1 MLKVTLGLAL
11 VTLVACSQC
20 PNNEV
25 CEAGQTCCQD
35 PTGEFSCCPF
45 HHGECCEDHLHCCP
59 EDMLCSVMDSLCMN
73 ATHTLLFV
81 ERTPAKRTD
90 LPKSFRMIPSLPA
103 SEDDITCPDGSFC
116 PAEFSCLLMASSYGC
131 CPVAQGLVCS
141 DGKHCCAKDHEC
153 SADSNSCVK
162 LKEPVLCG
170 NGTSECP
177 VDTTC
182 CGTEDGQW
190 ACCPIPK
197 AVCCDDKIHCCQEDS
212 VCDVEGSKC
221 MSSTNQELP
230 MWAKFPAR
238 LRAEWEDHKSAER
251 RTEAELTT
259 ARRITTAGKQMT
271 TLPGAL
277 PKTSDVP
284 CNDTA
289 ACPDGNTCCKTQ
301 GGGWACC
308 PLPEAVCCDDFI
320 HCCPHGQKCNTAA
333 GTCEDS
339 SGSQPWFEKMPV
351 KLISSQN
358 VAVTQDVP
366 CNDTAACPDGNT
378 CCKTKEGEW
387 ACCPLPEAV
396 CCDDFIHCCPHGQK
410 CNTAAG
416 TCEDSSGSQ
425 PWFEKLPVK
434 LISSQNVAVTQDV
447 PCNDTAACPDGN
459 TCCKTKEGEW
469 ACCPLPEAVCC
480 DDFIHCCPH
489 GQKCNT
495 AAGTCEDS
503 TGSQP
508 WFEKMP
514 VKLISSQN
522 VAVTQVHSDVPCN
535 DTAACPDGNT
545 CCKTQEGEWACC
557 PLPEAVCC
565 DDFTHCCP
573 HGQKCNTA
581 AGTCEDS
588 SGSQPWFEKMPV
600 KLISSQNVA
609 VTQDVPCNDTAAC
622 PDGNTCC
629 KTKEGEWACC
639 PLPEAVCCD
648 DFTHCCPHGQKCNT
662 AAGTCEDSS
671 GSQPWFEKMPV
682 KLISSQN
689 VAVTQVHSDV
699 PCNDTAACPDGNTCC
714 KTQEG
719 EWACCPLP
727 EAVCCDD
734 FIHCCP
740 HGQKCNTAA
749 GTCEDSSG
757 SQPWFEKMPVK
768 LISSQNVAVT
778 QVHSD
783 VPCNDTAA
791 CPDGNTCCK
800 TKEGEWAC
808 CPLPEAVCCDDFIH
822 CCPHGQ
828 KCNTAAGTCED
839 SSGSQPWFEKL
850 PVKLIS
856 SQNVAV
862 TQDVPCNDTAA
873 CPDGNTCCKTK
884 EGEWACCP
892 LPEAVCCDDF
902 THCCPHGQ
910 KCNTAAGTCEDS
922 SGSQPWFE
930 KLPVKLISSQNVAV
944 TQDVPCNDTAAC
956 PDGNTCCKTKE
967 GEWACCP
974 LPEAVCCD
982 DFIHCCPHGQKCN
995 TAAGTCE
1002 DSSGSQPWFQKM
1014 PVKLISSQ
1022 NVAVTQNVTCD
1033 SSKSCPDGN
1042 TCCKTK
1048 EGEWACC
1055 PLPEAV
1061 CCEDFTHCCP
1071 HGTTCNVAA
1080 GSCDEPSG
1088 SQPWS
1093 EKLPALP
1100 RAGQRSHGNVN
1111 CDSSHICPDS
1121 HTCCKNIDGDWGC
1134 CPLPEAVCCKDHFH
1148 CCPHGTTCD
1157 FVTLTC
1163 TSNTTSVPMTD
1174 INQPSNKEEQK
1185 QHREV
1190 KDRVGKYNSRV
1201 PCDSQTSCPD
1211 YTTCCLIAKTNKW
1224 GCCPLPNAVC
1234 CTDGEHC
1241 CPANYKCDVT
1251 RVSCI
1256 RGDVVIPW
1264 YNKMSAQSTP
1274 APSLDLGAVEC
1285 GEQMSCSADSTCC
1298 HLSTG
1303 EWGCCPLPE
1312 AVCCPDQEHCCPKG
1326 YRCDLRR
1333 RSCIKTSWLHMEKV
1347 PLAHIDDQKPQSS
1360 VTENDIQCGGGHSCK
1375 DSETCCPTSKT
1386 TWGCCPSPKAVCC
1399 DDMKHCCPAGYKC
1412 GAGGTCTS
1420 AVGFDWNNW
1429 DNWRVF
1435 FSKNNR
1441 AITL

>member
-59 EDMLCSVMDSLCMN
+59 EDMLCSVMDSMCIN

-90 LPKSFRMIPSLPA
+90 HPKSFRMIPSLPA

-141 DGKHCCAKDHEC
+141 DGKHCCPKDHEC

-162 LKEPVLCG
+162 LKEPVEAVLCG

-182 CGTEDGQW
+182 CETEDGQW
-190 ACCPIPK
+190 ACCPMPK
-197 AVCCDDKIHCCQEDS
+197 AVCCDDKIHCCPEDS

-238 LRAEWEDHKSAER
+238 LRAEWEDHKSAEMR
-251 RTEAELTT
+251 AEAELTT
-259 ARRITTAGKQMT
+259 TRQITTAGKQMT
-271 TLPGAL
+271 TLLGAL

-289 ACPDGNTCCKTQ
+289 ACPDG
-301 GGGWACC
+301 
-308 PLPEAVCCDDFI
+308 
-320 HCCPHGQKCNTAA
+320 
-333 GTCEDS
+333 S
-339 SGSQPWFEKMPV
+339 
-351 KLISSQN
+351 
-358 VAVTQDVP
+358 
-366 CNDTAACPDGNT
+366 T

-387 ACCPLPEAV
+387 ACCPLPQAV
-396 CCDDFIHCCPHGQK
+396 CCEDFIHCCPHGKK
-410 CNTAAG
+410 CNVALGTCEDPSCSGVPWVEQVPVKPIICQDKQTSDVPCNDTAACPDGSTCCKTKEGEWACCPLPQAVCCEDFTHCCPHGKKCNVALG

-434 LISSQNVAVTQDV
+434 LISSHNVAVTQDV
-447 PCNDTAACPDGN
+447 SCDGTTSCPDGS
-459 TCCKTKEGEW
+459 TCCKTQEGGW
-469 ACCPLPEAVCC
+469 ACCPLPQAVCC
-480 DDFIHCCPH
+480 EDFIHCCPH
-489 GQKCNT
+489 GKKCNV
-495 AAGTCEDS
+495 ALGTCEDS
-503 TGSQP
+503 SESQP
-508 WFEKMP
+508 WFEKLP

-535 DTAACPDGNT
+535 DTAACPDGST
-545 CCKTQEGEWACC
+545 CCKTKEGGWSCC
-557 PLPEAVCC
+557 PLPQAVCC
-565 DDFTHCCP
+565 DDFIHCCP
-573 HGQKCNTA
+573 HGTTCNVA
-581 AGTCEDS
+581 AGSCDET
-588 SGSQPWFEKMPV
+588 SGSQPWFEK
-600 KLISSQNVA
+600 LS
-609 VTQDVPCNDTAAC
+609 
-622 PDGNTCC
+622 
-629 KTKEGEWACC
+629 
-639 PLPEAVCCD
+639 
-648 DFTHCCPHGQKCNT
+648 
-662 AAGTCEDSS
+662 
-671 GSQPWFEKMPV
+671 V

-699 PCNDTAACPDGNTCC
+699 PCDDTVACADGTTCC

-719 EWACCPLP
+719 GWACCPLP
-727 EAVCCDD
+727 QAVCCDD

-740 HGQKCNTAA
+740 HGTTCNVAA
-749 GTCEDSSG
+749 GSCDETSG
-757 SQPWFEKMPVK
+757 SQPWFEKLSVK

-778 QVHSD
+778 QVSSVHSD
-783 VPCNDTAA
+783 VPCDDTVA
-791 CPDGNTCCK
+791 CADGTTCCK
-800 TKEGEWAC
+800 TQEGGWAC
-808 CPLPEAVCCDDFIH
+808 CPLPQAVCCDDFIH
-822 CCPHGQ
+822 CCPHGTT
-828 KCNTAAGTCED
+828 CNVAAGSCDET
-839 SSGSQPWFEKL
+839 SGSQPWFEKL

-862 TQDVPCNDTAA
+862 TQVHSDVPCDDTVA
-873 CPDGNTCCKTK
+873 CADGTTCCKTQ
-884 EGEWACCP
+884 EGGWACCP
-892 LPEAVCCDDF
+892 LPQAVCCDDF
-902 THCCPHGQ
+902 IHCCPHGTT
-910 KCNTAAGTCEDS
+910 CNVAAESCDETSGSQPWSEKLPVKLISGQNVAVTQVHSDVPCDDTVACADGTTCCKTQEGGWACCPLPQAVCCDDFIHCCPHGTTCNVAAGSCDET

-944 TQDVPCNDTAAC
+944 TQVSSVHSDVPCDSTKSC
-956 PDGNTCCKTKE
+956 PDGSTCCKTKE
-967 GEWACCP
+967 GGWACCP
-974 LPEAVCCD
+974 LPQAVCCD
-982 DFIHCCPHGQKCN
+982 DFI
-995 TAAGTCE
+995 
-1002 DSSGSQPWFQKM
+1002 
-1014 PVKLISSQ
+1014 
-1022 NVAVTQNVTCD
+1022 
-1033 SSKSCPDGN
+1033 
-1042 TCCKTK
+1042 
-1048 EGEWACC
+1048 
-1055 PLPEAV
+1055 
-1061 CCEDFTHCCP
+1061 HCCP

-1080 GSCDEPSG
+1080 GSCDETSG

-1093 EKLPALP
+1093 EKLPVKLISSQNVAVTQVHSDVPCDDTVACADGTTCCKTQEGGWACCPLPQAVCCDDFIHCCPHGTTCNVAAGSCDETSGSQPWMEKLPALP
-1100 RAGQRSHGNVN
+1100 RAGQWSPGNVN
-1111 CDSSHICPDS
+1111 CDSSHVCPDS
-1121 HTCCKNIDGDWGC
+1121 TTCCKNIDGDWGC
-1134 CPLPEAVCCKDHFH
+1134 CPLPE
-1148 CCPHGTTCD
+1148 
-1157 FVTLTC
+1157 
-1163 TSNTTSVPMTD
+1163 
-1174 INQPSNKEEQK
+1174 
-1185 QHREV
+1185 
-1190 KDRVGKYNSRV
+1190 
-1201 PCDSQTSCPD
+1201 
-1211 YTTCCLIAKTNKW
+1211 
-1224 GCCPLPNAVC
+1224 AVC

-1264 YNKMSAQSTP
+1264 YNKMSSQSTP

-1285 GEQMSCSADSTCC
+1285 DEQSSCSADSTCC
-1298 HLSTG
+1298 YLSTG

-1312 AVCCPDQEHCCPKG
+1312 AVCCPDQQHCCPKG

-1333 RSCIKTSWLHMEKV
+1333 RSCIKSTWLHVEIV

-1360 VTENDIQCGGGHSCK
+1360 VSEKDIQCGGGHSCK
-1375 DSETCCPTSKT
+1375 DSETCCPTSQT

-1412 GAGGTCTS
+1412 GAGGTCTL

-1429 DNWRVF
+1429 DNWRAF
-1435 FSKNNR
+1435 FAKNKR
-1441 AITL
+1441 AIIL

>member
-59 EDMLCSVMDSLCMN
+59 EDMLCSVMDSMCIN

-162 LKEPVLCG
+162 LKEPAEAVLCG

-197 AVCCDDKIHCCQEDS
+197 AVCCDDKIHCCPEDS

-238 LRAEWEDHKSAER
+238 LRAEWEDHKFVESRAK
-251 RTEAELTT
+251 AELTT
-259 ARRITTAGKQMT
+259 TRQITTAGKQMT

-289 ACPDGNTCCKTQ
+289 ACPDESTCCKTKE
-301 GGGWACC
+301 GGWDCC

-320 HCCPHGQKCNTAA
+320 
-333 GTCEDS
+333 
-339 SGSQPWFEKMPV
+339 
-351 KLISSQN
+351 
-358 VAVTQDVP
+358 
-366 CNDTAACPDGNT
+366 
-378 CCKTKEGEW
+378 
-387 ACCPLPEAV
+387 
-396 CCDDFIHCCPHGQK
+396 
-410 CNTAAG
+410 
-416 TCEDSSGSQ
+416 
-425 PWFEKLPVK
+425 
-434 LISSQNVAVTQDV
+434 
-447 PCNDTAACPDGN
+447 
-459 TCCKTKEGEW
+459 
-469 ACCPLPEAVCC
+469 
-480 DDFIHCCPH
+480 
-489 GQKCNT
+489 
-495 AAGTCEDS
+495 
-503 TGSQP
+503 
-508 WFEKMP
+508 
-514 VKLISSQN
+514 
-522 VAVTQVHSDVPCN
+522 
-535 DTAACPDGNT
+535 
-545 CCKTQEGEWACC
+545 
-557 PLPEAVCC
+557 
-565 DDFTHCCP
+565 
-573 HGQKCNTA
+573 
-581 AGTCEDS
+581 
-588 SGSQPWFEKMPV
+588 
-600 KLISSQNVA
+600 
-609 VTQDVPCNDTAAC
+609 
-622 PDGNTCC
+622 
-629 KTKEGEWACC
+629 
-639 PLPEAVCCD
+639 
-648 DFTHCCPHGQKCNT
+648 
-662 AAGTCEDSS
+662 
-671 GSQPWFEKMPV
+671 
-682 KLISSQN
+682 
-689 VAVTQVHSDV
+689 
-699 PCNDTAACPDGNTCC
+699 
-714 KTQEG
+714 
-719 EWACCPLP
+719 
-727 EAVCCDD
+727 
-734 FIHCCP
+734 
-740 HGQKCNTAA
+740 
-749 GTCEDSSG
+749 
-757 SQPWFEKMPVK
+757 
-768 LISSQNVAVT
+768 
-778 QVHSD
+778 
-783 VPCNDTAA
+783 
-791 CPDGNTCCK
+791 
-800 TKEGEWAC
+800 
-808 CPLPEAVCCDDFIH
+808 
-822 CCPHGQ
+822 
-828 KCNTAAGTCED
+828 
-839 SSGSQPWFEKL
+839 
-850 PVKLIS
+850 
-856 SQNVAV
+856 
-862 TQDVPCNDTAA
+862 
-873 CPDGNTCCKTK
+873 
-884 EGEWACCP
+884 
-892 LPEAVCCDDF
+892 
-902 THCCPHGQ
+902 
-910 KCNTAAGTCEDS
+910 
-922 SGSQPWFE
+922 
-930 KLPVKLISSQNVAV
+930 
-944 TQDVPCNDTAAC
+944 
-956 PDGNTCCKTKE
+956 
-967 GEWACCP
+967 
-974 LPEAVCCD
+974 
-982 DFIHCCPHGQKCN
+982 
-995 TAAGTCE
+995 
-1002 DSSGSQPWFQKM
+1002 
-1014 PVKLISSQ
+1014 
-1022 NVAVTQNVTCD
+1022 
-1033 SSKSCPDGN
+1033 
-1042 TCCKTK
+1042 
-1048 EGEWACC
+1048 
-1055 PLPEAV
+1055 
-1061 CCEDFTHCCP
+1061 HCCP

-1088 SQPWS
+1088 SQPWFEKLPVKLIRS
-1093 EKLPALP
+1093 QNVAVTKDVPCDDTVACPDGSTCCKTQEGGWACCPLPEAVCCDDFIHCCPHGKTCNTAAGKCEDSSGSQPWFEKLPVKLIRSQNVAVTQVHSDVPCNDTAACPDGSTCCKTKEGGWDCCPLPEAVCCDDFIHCCPHGTTCNVAAGSCDEPSGSQPWFEKLPVKLIRSQNVAVTKDVPCDDTVACPDGSTCCKTQEGGWACCPLPEAVCCDDFIHCCPHGKTCNTAAGKCEDSSGSQPWFEKLPVKLIRSQNVAVTQDVPCNDTAACPDGSTCCKTKEGGWDCCPLPEAVCCDDFIHCCPHGTTCNVAAGSCDEPSGSQPWFEKLPVKLIRSQNVAVTKDVPCDDTVACPDGSTCCKTQEGGWACCPLPEAVCCDDFIHCCPHGKTCNTAAGKCEDSSGSQPWFEKLPVKLIRSQNVAVTQDVPCNDTAACPDGSTCCKTKEGGWDCCPLPEAVCCDDFIHCCPHGTTCNVAAGSCDEPSGSQPWFEKLPVKLIRSQNVAVTKDVPCDDTVACPDGSTCCKTKEGGWACCPLPEAVCCDDFIHCCPHGKKCNTAAGKCEDSSGSQPWFEKLPVKLIRSQNVAVTQDVTCDSTKSCPDGSTCCKNKEGGWGCCPLPEAVCCDDFIHCCPHDTTCNVAAGSCDEPSGSQPWFEKLPALP
-1100 RAGQRSHGNVN
+1100 RAGQRSPGNVN
-1111 CDSSHICPDS
+1111 CDSNHICPDS
-1121 HTCCKNIDGDWGC
+1121 STCCKNTDGDWGC
-1134 CPLPEAVCCKDHFH
+1134 CPLPE
-1148 CCPHGTTCD
+1148 
-1157 FVTLTC
+1157 
-1163 TSNTTSVPMTD
+1163 
-1174 INQPSNKEEQK
+1174 
-1185 QHREV
+1185 
-1190 KDRVGKYNSRV
+1190 
-1201 PCDSQTSCPD
+1201 
-1211 YTTCCLIAKTNKW
+1211 
-1224 GCCPLPNAVC
+1224 AVC

-1285 GEQMSCSADSTCC
+1285 DEQMSCSADSTCC

-1333 RSCIKTSWLHMEKV
+1333 RSCIKTSWLHVEKV

-1360 VTENDIQCGGGHSCK
+1360 VTENDIQCGGGHNCK